1 MSFSDI
7 RTIIIG
13 EKGEYGRRLVRYL
26 EKHLLP
32 SMRVYQFT
40 TIESF
45 LSFEGERGLCL
56 LEEEFFN
63 ALPQSQQELLER
75 DGTLILLTSKESG
88 NSFCKYHNPEKLL
101 CRIMEFVS
109 KDRPSVRPEQ
119 DVRRQTKL
127 TIVYSPVYEEKL
139 LEITQTFMRPQDVYL
154 GAEDLGYRPDS
165 LAPHTDNDMG
175 DLCYYIHLREEAVLN
190 LLEDMLI
197 TKNGVRM
204 LPSPDMYFYL
214 RELTGQDYEWFFDK
228 LRLESAYGEVFWG
241 AGNGFVA
248 SLDMLRYFDK
258 VILIDSRENV
268 RQNYFCERLERSMNV
283 EERKPGTWMR
293 IYREEIFN
301 GTV

>member
-75 DGTLILLTSKESG
+75 DGPLILLTSEESG

-109 KDRPSVRPEQ
+109 KERSSVRPEQ
-119 DVRRQTKL
+119 ASRKQTKL

-139 LEITQTFMRPQDVYL
+139 LEITQTFMHPQDVYL

-175 DLCYYIHLREEAVLN
+175 DLCYYIQLREETVLN
-190 LLEDMLI
+190 LLEDMLT
-197 TKNGVRM
+197 TKNGIRM

-228 LRLESAYGEVFWG
+228 LRLESAYGEVFLG